1 MTPATS
7 GLVNSGINALRAG
20 RKAQP
25 GGIFGMLQQLKNR
38 PAPGTGTPTTPS
50 PAAGAPAPTNVAP
63 PGSPLPVGNGIVP
76 VSPNPAVLR
85 GMPPA
90 PTPTPVP
97 NVPEYSPTGLN
108 FGPGH
113 DLQSSVIQPG
123 ADPRLT
129 AAGAA
134 TDAAVGAVGGV
145 DRRQAAQ
152 DILSQ
157 FDKAAVDSNREDY
170 RQVGQQAAALGRL
183 GMGQTAQDV
192 QEVGRKHLTD
202 RATLETNLAAQTA
215 AQEAQDRLDKANLA
229 RGVEG
234 DIYGYGAG
242 NRGELRTE
250 RGYQTGQAQT
260 AIDRNVQQAQ
270 LEEALRN
277 GQFSRGLDLANFGR
291 TGNPATAKLASAAA
305 GDASSADDLTGI
317 MELLKRYG
325 YGSATAGKK
334 AA

>member
-1 MTPATS
+1 MQ
-7 GLVNSGINALRAG
+7 G
-20 RKAQP
+20 
-25 GGIFGMLQQLKNR
+25 LKNR
-38 PAPGTGTPTTPS
+38 QTGAAPAGGAPPIAP
-50 PAAGAPAPTNVAP
+50 APAPTNVAP

-76 VSPNPAVLR
+76 QAPIGGPQPTPSGIQAVNVPPAVLKAAPDPMVNVPPIAP
-85 GMPPA
+85 GAPPA
-90 PTPTPVP
+90 ATP
-97 NVPEYSPTGLN
+97 PEYSPTGLN

-123 ADPRLT
+123 VDPRL
-129 AAGAA
+129 ASASAA

-145 DRRQAAQ
+145 DRRKAAQ

-157 FDKAAVDSNREDY
+157 FDKSAVDSNREDY
-170 RQVGQQAAALGRL
+170 RQVGQYAGSLGRL

-215 AQEAQDRLDKANLA
+215 AQEAQDRLDKANLT

-242 NRGELRTE
+242 NRGEQRTE

-260 AIDRNVQQAQ
+260 AIDRQVQQAQ
-270 LEEALRN
+270 LEEALRS
-277 GQFSRGLDLANFGR
+277 GQFSRGLSLANAGA
-291 TGNPATAKLASAAA
+291 TGNPAYAQLQAAQA
-305 GDASSADDLTGI
+305 GDTSGNDLTGI
-317 MELLKRYG
+317 MELLKKYG
-325 YGSATAGKK
+325 YTTATAGKK